1 MLSTVVAVLGLSA
14 IAERA
19 GPAVAGTL
27 AGMPLGVAIVYFFVG
42 IEQGPSFVTE
52 AAPYTIGGFAATL
65 CFNLGYW
72 FVATRVHRHGLVL
85 AMITAPLIFLLA
97 SFGLTLVTLTMWS
110 AIGLVACFAVL
121 SLVAMRNHQ
130 STRIDNRLRMT
141 WQLLAFRAGMAVIV
155 VLIITGLADL
165 IGPRWAGLLAGFP
178 ITLFPLLIVIHL
190 SYSPEDASSIVKSFP
205 QGLPALVIFVL
216 CAWAVFEPLGVLLGM
231 TVSLLVSLLWL
242 TALFVLKTRLK
253 AMRESQLD

>member
-1 MLSTVVAVLGLSA
+1 MLGLSA
-14 IAERA
+14 VAERA

-42 IEQGPSFVTE
+42 IEQGPFFVTE

-72 FVATRVHRHGLVL
+72 IFSARARRHGFALALVF
-85 AMITAPLIFLLA
+85 APLIFLLA
-97 SFGLTLVTLTMWS
+97 SFALTLLTLTMWS
-110 AIGLVACFAVL
+110 AIALVACLAVL
-121 SLVAMRNHQ
+121 SVVAMRGHQ

-141 WQLLAFRAGMAVIV
+141 WQLLAFRAGMAVAV
-155 VLIITGLADL
+155 VLAITGLAGI
-165 IGPRWAGLLAGFP
+165 IGPRWAGLLSGFP

-190 SYSPEDASSIVKSFP
+190 SYSAQDASSIVKSFP

-216 CAWAVFEPLGVLLGM
+216 CAWAVFEPLGVPLGM
-231 TVSLLVSLLWL
+231 TVSLLAALLWL

-253 AMRESQLD
+253 AMRDLHSD

>member
-1 MLSTVVAVLGLSA
+1 MLSTVAAVLGLSA

-42 IEQGPSFVTE
+42 IEQGPIFVTD

-72 FVATRVHRHGLVL
+72 ILSTRTPRHGFVL
-85 AMITAPLIFLLA
+85 AMVGAPVIFLLA
-97 SFGLTLVTLTMWS
+97 SFGMTLLTLTMWS
-110 AIGLVACFAVL
+110 AIALVAGLAVL
-121 SLVAMRNHQ
+121 SLIALRNHQ

-155 VLIITGLADL
+155 VLAITGLAGA
-165 IGPRWAGLLAGFP
+165 IGPRWAGLLSGFP
-178 ITLFPLLIVIHL
+178 ITLFPLLIVMHL
-190 SYSPEDASSIVKSFP
+190 SYSAQDASSIIKSFP

-216 CAWAVFEPLGVLLGM
+216 CAWAVFEPLGVPLGM
-231 TVSLLVSLLWL
+231 TVSLLASLLWL

-253 AMRESQLD
+253 AMHDPQSD